1 MRINFT
7 DLIVADHSHSAQG
20 RVHFINAVDAALL
33 VLRVF
38 AGAAFVLHGPWSSQK

>member
-1 MRINFT
+1 MKWILT
-7 DLIVADHSHSAQG
+7 CSHSG
-20 RVHFINAVDAALL
+20 EKFWILVTCNAVDAALL